1 MPDITIEVTEAEL
14 LALQIAAKDPQV
26 FADNVVT
33 NRARVVVDELAKTPG
48 WATAK
53 AAAGAS
59 ADKWAILIKG
69 NELGLVGFKTAATVA
84 AEIAAADEALAGVP
98 PTAIIVNPDGTKSAS
113 TDPKHYPLSAA
124 QFETALIL
132 MGLDRNDV
140 EPVINRIFADNAI
153 ARADALGRW
162 RRLEEVRRDSDL
174 ITALRGQPEFN
185 VTDAQIDTAW
195 MQAAGRPIL

>member
-1 MPDITIEVTEAEL
+1 MPDITIEVTAAEL
-14 LALQIAAKDPQV
+14 LALQIAAKDPQE

-33 NRARVVVDELAKTPG
+33 NRARVVVDELAKTPR

-53 AAAGAS
+53 AAAGAL
-59 ADKWAILIKG
+59 ADKWAILVKG
-69 NELGLVGFKTAATVA
+69 NELGLVGFKTAATIA

-113 TDPKHYPLSAA
+113 TDPQDYPLSAA

-132 MGLDRNDV
+132 MDLDRNDV
-140 EPVINRIFADNAI
+140 EPVINRIFADNAV

-162 RRLEEVRRDSDL
+162 RRLEEVRRDSNL
-174 ITALRGQPEFN
+174 IAALQGQPEFD
-185 VTDAQIDTAW
+185 VTDEQIDTAW
-195 MQAAGRPIL
+195 MQAAGRA

>member
-14 LALQIAAKDPQV
+14 LALQIAASDPQV

-33 NRARVVVDELAKTPG
+33 NRARVVVDELAKTPE

-59 ADKWAILIKG
+59 ADKWSILAKG

-113 TDPKHYPLSAA
+113 TDPNDYPLSAA

-174 ITALRGQPEFN
+174 ITALQGQPEFD
-185 VTDAQIDTAW
+185 VTDEQIDTAW
-195 MQAAGRPIL
+195 MQAAGRAE